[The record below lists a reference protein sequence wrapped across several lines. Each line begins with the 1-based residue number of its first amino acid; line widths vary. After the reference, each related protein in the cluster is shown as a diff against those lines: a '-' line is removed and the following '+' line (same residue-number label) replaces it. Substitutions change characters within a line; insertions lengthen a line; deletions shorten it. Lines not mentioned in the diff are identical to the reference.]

1 MEIIV
6 LFLLMMLNGFFAL
19 SEISLVSVNKNKLE
33 QLASR
38 GSKNAKIAMQLLE
51 QPERFLSAIQ
61 VGITLIGI
69 VSGAYGGIA
78 LSEKFTPVLAKIA
91 FLSPY
96 AGTLSVVLV
105 VGIITYLSIVIG
117 ELVPKTISLNN
128 PEPIV
133 LAVSPVIKVF
143 TSITSP
149 IVTLLSISTKL
160 LLRMM
165 FIKPK
170 PGQTISEEELKMMI
184 KLANKQG
191 VLENEESEVLH
202 NLFRLADR
210 RANQLM
216 THRNEVEWIDVND
229 SNDAIQQQIKDNAYS
244 KYLVCDTEID
254 DVVGMVSITDY
265 IDHYLSPNFNIR
277 SIIKKP
283 VYIPENMTALKVL
296 EQFRTN
302 KIYFGVVVDE
312 FGSIQGIMTL
322 HDLAES
328 IFGELPDMTDLY
340 EPDIIKRE
348 DGSWLVD
355 GSIQLDELA
364 DDIPVGEVFARDR
377 DYNTLGGFV
386 MDRLQKV
393 PRSGDQFVYKGLSF
407 EVVDMDGHRV
417 DKVIISVVEA
427 T

>member
-6 LFLLMMLNGFFAL
+6 LLFLMMLNGFFAL

-61 VGITLIGI
+61 VGITLIGV
-69 VSGAYGGIA
+69 VSGAYGGIT
-78 LSEKFTPVLAKIA
+78 LSERFTPVLANITFIA
-91 FLSPY
+91 PY
-96 AGTLSVVLV
+96 AGQVSVVLV
-105 VGIITYLSIVIG
+105 VGLITYLSIVIG
-117 ELVPKTISLNN
+117 ELVPKTIALNK
-128 PEPIV
+128 PEKIV
-133 LAVSPVIKVF
+133 LLVSPVIKIF
-143 TSITSP
+143 TAFTSP
-149 IVTLLSISTKL
+149 IVTLLSKSTKL

-170 PGQTISEEELKMMI
+170 EGETVSEEELKMMI

-229 SNDAIQQQIKDNAYS
+229 SNVEIQQQIKDHAYS

-328 IFGELPDMTDLY
+328 IFGELPDMADLY
-340 EPDIIKRE
+340 EPDIILRE

-355 GSIQLDELA
+355 GSIQLDELV
-364 DDIPVGEVFARDR
+364 DDIPVGEIFSNDR

-393 PRSGDQFVYKGLSF
+393 PRSGDHFTYKGFSF

-417 DKVIISVVEA
+417 DKVIIAIVEA
-427 T
+427 A